1 MSWVN
6 STKRENIQSQQDY
19 LSATYDRALG
29 LDLSF
34 AESLIRFLQ
43 SMKKELFGSAA
54 LELSSQAK
62 EIYDKLQELWDK
74 NSEEEELGKELSD
87 LTTQTGYKAV
97 EI

>member
-6 STKRENIQSQQDY
+6 STKRESIQSQQDY

-54 LELSSQAK
+54 LELSSQAR
-62 EIYDKLQELWDK
+62 EIYGKLQELWDK
-74 NSEEEELGKELSD
+74 NSEEEELGKELFD
-87 LTTQTGYKAV
+87 LTTQTGYRAV